1 MMEQKT
7 LVGTIAHY
15 YNKIGVAVVELTGA
29 LKVGATISIEGPNTK
44 LTQVVD
50 SMQIEHDQVKE
61 AKKGQAIGMKVKD
74 KVHEKDQVFVMG

>member
-1 MMEQKT
+1 MEQKT

-15 YNKIGVAVVELTGA
+15 YNKIGVAVIELTGT
-29 LKVGATISIEGPNTK
+29 LKVGQTISIEGPHTK
-44 LTQVVD
+44 LTQIVD
-50 SMQIEHDQVKE
+50 SMQIEHEQVKE

>member
-1 MMEQKT
+1 MEQKI

-15 YNKIGVAVVELTGA
+15 YNKIAVAVVELTGT
-29 LKVGATISIEGPNTK
+29 LKVGATISIEGPSTK
-44 LTQVVD
+44 LTQTVD
-50 SMQIEHDQVKE
+50 SMQIEHEQVKE